1 MNFNEYRLE
10 KWTLSKIWD
19 LKNGKKLIKP
29 EWQREL
35 KLVSGY
41 QDKFVIAAFEGDLS
55 QNWILA
61 DIKTCKGFDKEL
73 SQGKEYTFEDCQHRL
88 AALESIM
95 LRNYFKDDED
105 KLNLFLSIEVP
116 VYIVVNKTREQ
127 LSKKFG
133 RVNSGKTV
141 SNDHI
146 LFIEPTAFNKRI
158 KSELVTPTIIK
169 AIYGFKNKAVF
180 NEKKFYGNVIKM
192 IKVCSFHEGLTENP
206 RTLFTYL
213 LKFLSNFPD
222 DSIFDG
228 MFDIFLNQWF
238 DIIKYSDKKNEM
250 WKQSSWFFILHIN
263 KHKKFNYNL
272 EQLQKVYD
280 KFVTTRHVNPKTGT
294 EMSIARIHSDQRYE
308 LLLKVF
314 EHEV

>member
-1 MNFNEYRLE
+1 MNFNEYYLE
-10 KWTLSKIWD
+10 KWPLSKIWE
-19 LKNGKKLIKP
+19 LKNTKKLIKP

-35 KLVSGY
+35 KLEPGY
-41 QDKFVIAAFEGDLS
+41 QDRFVISAFAGDLN

-61 DIKTCKGFDKEL
+61 DLKTCDGFDEEL
-73 SQGKEYTFEDCQHRL
+73 NNGKEYTYEDCQHRL
-88 AALESIM
+88 AALENIM
-95 LRNYFKDDED
+95 LKNYFKDGDML
-105 KLNLFLSIEVP
+105 KSFLSIKVP
-116 VYIVVNKTREQ
+116 VYIVINKTKEE

-146 LFIEPTAFNKRI
+146 LFIEPTVFNKRI
-158 KSELVTPTIIK
+158 KSELITPTIIK
-169 AIYGFKNKAVF
+169 SIYGFKNKSGS

-192 IKVCSFHEGLTENP
+192 IKVCSFHEGLTDNP
-206 RTLFTYL
+206 RTIFTYL

-228 MFDIFLNQWF
+228 MFDIFLNEWF
-238 DIIKYSDKKNEM
+238 DIVKCSDKKNEM

-263 KHKKFNYNL
+263 KHKNINYNL
-272 EQLQKVYD
+272 EQLHKVYD
-280 KFVTTRHVNPKTGT
+280 RFVTTRHVNPKTGT
-294 EMSIARIHSDQRYE
+294 DMSIARIHSDQRYE

-314 EHEV
+314 EYEV